1 MTFKTALRA
10 RPEAFLLVL
19 LALFLVSSSGLL
31 GQTYQQVAPKSPEQ
45 DRQPVA
51 VAPAAPAT
59 APVADPNEV
68 LVPILRGVRL
78 VPSVE
83 RVSKTPI
90 SVGEPL
96 VIVDLPWLRQGSADS
111 AANEFVGHP
120 LTRGDLVRLV
130 RELVLLCRAS
140 DRSVVDVFA
149 PPQDVSS
156 GVVQVVVM
164 VARFGQVTV
173 EGNRFF
179 SSPVMLR
186 QMRVA
191 QGTEITESSL
201 MGDMDR
207 LNQNPFRQVDLV
219 YSRGAEAG
227 MTDIVLR
234 VRDIRPE
241 RVYAGYEDSGN
252 AVTGLGRVMAG
263 FNLGNLWDEDHQVNY
278 QYTRSTDSDRLQAHS
293 GSYTV
298 LLPWRN
304 IISVYG
310 DWSQA
315 ILQPGELFALDG
327 VSWQVGLRYTVPLP
341 NMRVYEQSLVF
352 GADYKWS
359 NNNLA
364 FGGVQVFNSPE
375 NIAEGSI
382 AYTGS
387 RTDLHGTTQGSVTL
401 FVSPGGVGGLNHDHD
416 FAVQRP
422 GAKADYEYVQASFA
436 RIERLPNKYTLMLTT
451 LSQWSSG
458 RLLPSEQFG
467 LGGGASVRGYDERL
481 ANGDDGVSGQLELRT
496 PNLHLLGK
504 IPDKTQF
511 LVFVD
516 GGRDW
521 QHNRIPGE
529 FDYTFASAGPG
540 IRLNIGTHGTIKAD
554 YGFELQRIS
563 GTRSGRP
570 HLSAILSF

>member
-1 MTFKTALRA
+1 M
-10 RPEAFLLVL
+10 
-19 LALFLVSSSGLL
+19 
-31 GQTYQQVAPKSPEQ
+31 GQTYQQVAPKPVEQ
-45 DRQPVA
+45 DKQIVNAEPPP
-51 VAPAAPAT
+51 APA

-68 LVPILRGVRL
+68 LVPMLRGLRL

-83 RVSKTPI
+83 KVSKTPPPAT
-90 SVGEPL
+90 EQL
-96 VIVDLPWLRQGSADS
+96 EIVDLAWMKRGTTDS
-111 AANEFVGHP
+111 LVKEFLGHP

-130 RELVLLCRAS
+130 REMVIICRVS

-149 PPQDVSS
+149 PPQDVST

-164 VARFGQVTV
+164 VARFGQVSV
-173 EGNRFF
+173 EGNQFF
-179 SSPVMLR
+179 SSRVLLR
-186 QMRVA
+186 QMRVPP
-191 QGTEITESSL
+191 GGEITESSL

-219 YSRGAEAG
+219 YSRGAEVG

-234 VRDIRPE
+234 VRDMRPE

-252 AVTGLGRVMAG
+252 VVTGLGRLMAG

-278 QYTRSTDSDRLQAHS
+278 QYSRGTESDTLQAHS

-304 IISVYG
+304 IISLFG
-310 DWSQA
+310 DWSEARTQA
-315 ILQPGELFALDG
+315 GSLFALDG
-327 VSWQVGLRYTVPLP
+327 VSWQIGLRYTVPLP
-341 NMRVYEQSLVF
+341 NLRVYEQSLVI

-364 FGGVQVFNSPE
+364 FGGVQVFSSPE
-375 NIAEGSI
+375 NVAEGSI

-387 RTDLHGTTQGSVTL
+387 RTDLHGTTQGAVTL
-401 FVSPGGVGGLNHDHD
+401 FLSPGGVGGLNHDHD
-416 FAVQRP
+416 FTAQRF

-436 RIERLPNKYTLMLTT
+436 RIQRLPRQYTLMLTT
-451 LSQWSSG
+451 VGQLSSA

-467 LGGGASVRGYDERL
+467 LGGAASVRGYDERL
-481 ANGDDGVSGQLELRT
+481 ANGDDGISGQLELRT
-496 PNLHLLGK
+496 PSLHLLGK
-504 IPDKTQF
+504 VPDKTQF
-511 LVFVD
+511 IAFID

-521 QHNRIPGE
+521 QRNPVPGE
-529 FDYTFASAGPG
+529 KDYTFASAGPG
-540 IRLNIGTHGTIKAD
+540 LRLNIGKNGTVKAD
-554 YGFELQRIS
+554 YGFELKRIS

-570 HLSAILSF
+570 HISAILSF